1 MFSTTPRRPIPFAIL
16 LVPALLLAAC
26 GAASSSDGS
35 EEGPSSE
42 RPVRSDAPV
51 QPVPSGSGA
60 PSVGEVP
67 AALLEQILTNA
78 ADRADVDLEA
88 IEVLRAEAVTWNDGS
103 LDCPEPD
110 TMYTQALV
118 EGYHV
123 VLEAAGTE
131 LDYRATANGDFRLC
145 EGGGRPAGG

>member
-1 MFSTTPRRPIPFAIL
+1 MFLMTPRRRSSPLIAS
-16 LVPALLLAAC
+16 ALLLAAC
-26 GAASSSDGS
+26 GAASSTG
-35 EEGPSSE
+35 EGPGESE
-42 RPVRSDAPV
+42 RPAR
-51 QPVPSGSGA
+51 SGA
-60 PSVGEVP
+60 PAQPAPSDSDRPATGEVP
-67 AALLEQILTNA
+67 AALLEQILTDA
-78 ADRADVDLEA
+78 ADRSDMDIEA
-88 IEVLRAEAVTWNDGS
+88 IEVVRAEAVTWNDGS

-123 VLEAAGTE
+123 VLDAAGTE